1 MTKVTAAV
9 FSAIAAASN
18 RQETVPELPGEWV
31 VRAAGA
37 VEQGDDTAVM
47 DIAVELV
54 EAHAGYRSSW
64 NHWPWLESL
73 REVTREARAL
83 RDAKQILGYGEA
95 ERAVKYFCTFAGG
108 SVATAKVALGIIE
121 ALPE

>member
-1 MTKVTAAV
+1 MTNVTAAV
-9 FSAIAAASN
+9 TSAIAAASN
-18 RQETVPELPGEWV
+18 QQETVPELPGEWI

-37 VEQGDDTAVM
+37 VEHGGDTAVM

-54 EAHAGYRSSW
+54 EAHTGYRSSW
-64 NHWPWLESL
+64 DHWPWLESL
-73 REVTREARAL
+73 REATREARAL

-95 ERAVKYFCTFAGG
+95 DRAVKYFCTFAGG
-108 SVATAKVALGIIE
+108 SVATAKLALGLIE